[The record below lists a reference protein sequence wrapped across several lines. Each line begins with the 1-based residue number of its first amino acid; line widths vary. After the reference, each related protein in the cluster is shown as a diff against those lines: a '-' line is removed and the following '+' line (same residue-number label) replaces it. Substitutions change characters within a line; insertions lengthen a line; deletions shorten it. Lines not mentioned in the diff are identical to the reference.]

1 MKPAE
6 KSITSNSLASWPLR
20 RWVRSFRCSLA
31 WIGLVVALATGEPV
45 KLVTFPSDE
54 PLKRSFAG
62 VKQVIDGVSG
72 TRWVWQRRTAL
83 KSKAEDCKSS
93 IRKHEIDLSEFSPEH
108 FLASMD
114 GEWCWAW
121 ILVRNVR
128 AWLSDHTTTTT
139 TTRMERWKA
148 YWIRVIG
155 SSLRMWMLGWEFLE
169 WFT

>member
-1 MKPAE
+1 M
-6 KSITSNSLASWPLR
+6 
-20 RWVRSFRCSLA
+20 
-31 WIGLVVALATGEPV
+31 VALATGEPV

-108 FLASMD
+108 FLAPMM
-114 GEWCWAW
+114 G
-121 ILVRNVR
+121 
-128 AWLSDHTTTTT
+128 SDAGH
-139 TTRMERWKA
+139 
-148 YWIRVIG
+148 G
-155 SSLRMWMLGWEFLE
+155 SWGGTYGLG
-169 WFT
+169 